1 VSFVGF
7 EANKL
12 TNGSEGEATVDET
25 IAGSKIMEK
34 IGLMEVAV
42 YMAKRDGYFFTDS
55 SSDGDGDGDDSDE
68 TPSRKAPA
76 LCSESVPKSVTKGK
90 VLHQIG

>member
-1 VSFVGF
+1 MSFIGF

-25 IAGSKIMEK
+25 IAGFKIMEK

-42 YMAKRDGYFFTDS
+42 YMAKRDGYFSTDS
-55 SSDGDGDGDDSDE
+55 SSDEDGDGDGSDE
-68 TPSRKAPA
+68 TPSRKTPA
-76 LCSESVPKSVTKGK
+76 LCSVPKSVTQGK
-90 VLHQIG
+90 VLHQIR

>member
-1 VSFVGF
+1 M
-7 EANKL
+7 

-34 IGLMEVAV
+34 IGLMEVTV
-42 YMAKRDGYFFTDS
+42 YMAKRDGYLTEF
-55 SSDGDGDGDDSDE
+55 SDDDGDDDDSGE
-68 TPSRKAPA
+68 TPSQKPPA
-76 LCSESVPKSVTKGK
+76 LCLVPKSVTQGK

>member
-1 VSFVGF
+1 
-7 EANKL
+7 L

-42 YMAKRDGYFFTDS
+42 YMAKRDGYFTDS
-55 SSDGDGDGDDSDE
+55 SSDDDGDDDDSDE
-68 TPSRKAPA
+68 TPSQKNPA
-76 LCSESVPKSVTKGK
+76 LCLVPKSVTQGK